1 MMRKKNTLMRKML
14 MEEVDDGEEV
24 GQKCIEGG
32 IIVEDDHF
40 EKDDYDANED

>member
-1 MMRKKNTLMRKML
+1 ML
-14 MEEVDDGEEV
+14 MEEEDDGEEEV

-40 EKDDYDANED
+40 EKDD